1 MNRHLTPGCKTAI
14 LINGIPASGKST
26 ITRLLAETFSLP
38 VLTIDG
44 IKEPFMARLAPVD
57 RPMNRQLGCAAYE
70 VIWSIVGASPASM
83 VWLIDA
89 WFGFQPRET
98 LQRLLQQAG
107 VEQVIEVWNHISPE
121 LAVARYASR
130 LATRPP
136 GHPGEEY
143 LPELAQLA
151 GRAQPMS
158 LGPVLTIDQRHPLQ
172 IEPVIQWLV
181 GTIAGQHSG
190 FTDYAY
196 SSSGHTRQAQ
206 QRGHHGGGDN
216 HADQRD
222 LAPGEEHSESNAQ
235 NARHTGEM
243 CALIE
248 SGGQGDGKS
257 STVAASESSACERS
271 ENASRLPS
279 FAPPRRIR

>member
-1 MNRHLTPGCKTAI
+1 MFGARDSNAHIEEGIRSIVALLDNNDTMAKPVDGPQPGGGCRITMNRHLTPGCKTAI

-107 VEQVIEVWNHISPE
+107 VEQVIEVWNHISGAGRRALC
-121 LAVARYASR
+121 LAAGDA
-130 LATRPP
+130 AAGPP
-136 GHPGEEY
+136 WRRVFAGAGP
-143 LPELAQLA
+143 A
-151 GRAQPMS
+151 GRA
-158 LGPVLTIDQRHPLQ
+158 GAAHVVRTC
-172 IEPVIQWLV
+172 
-181 GTIAGQHSG
+181 
-190 FTDYAY
+190 TDDRPA
-196 SSSGHTRQAQ
+196 
-206 QRGHHGGGDN
+206 
-216 HADQRD
+216 
-222 LAPGEEHSESNAQ
+222 APAAN
-235 NARHTGEM
+235 RTGY
-243 CALIE
+243 
-248 SGGQGDGKS
+248 
-257 STVAASESSACERS
+257 
-271 ENASRLPS
+271 
-279 FAPPRRIR
+279 

>member
-107 VEQVIEVWNHISPE
+107 VAQVIEVWNHISPE

-136 GHPGEEY
+136 GHRRRVF
-143 LPELAQLA
+143 A
-151 GRAQPMS
+151 GA
-158 LGPVLTIDQRHPLQ
+158 GP
-172 IEPVIQWLV
+172 
-181 GTIAGQHSG
+181 AGQAGAAHVARTC
-190 FTDYAY
+190 TDDRPAAPAANRTGY
-196 SSSGHTRQAQ
+196 S
-206 QRGHHGGGDN
+206 
-216 HADQRD
+216 
-222 LAPGEEHSESNAQ
+222 
-235 NARHTGEM
+235 
-243 CALIE
+243 
-248 SGGQGDGKS
+248 
-257 STVAASESSACERS
+257 VA
-271 ENASRLPS
+271 
-279 FAPPRRIR
+279 

>member
-98 LQRLLQQAG
+98 LQRLLLQAG

-172 IEPVIQWLV
+172 IEPVIQWLE

-196 SSSGHTRQAQ
+196 SS
-206 QRGHHGGGDN
+206 
-216 HADQRD
+216 
-222 LAPGEEHSESNAQ
+222 
-235 NARHTGEM
+235 
-243 CALIE
+243 
-248 SGGQGDGKS
+248 
-257 STVAASESSACERS
+257 
-271 ENASRLPS
+271 
-279 FAPPRRIR
+279 

>member
-1 MNRHLTPGCKTAI
+1 
-14 LINGIPASGKST
+14 
-26 ITRLLAETFSLP
+26 
-38 VLTIDG
+38 
-44 IKEPFMARLAPVD
+44 
-57 RPMNRQLGCAAYE
+57 MNRQLGCAAYGDL
-70 VIWSIVGASPASM
+70 VDCRRIACQHGLV
-83 VWLIDA
+83 DRR

-172 IEPVIQWLV
+172 IEPVIQWLE

-196 SSSGHTRQAQ
+196 SS
-206 QRGHHGGGDN
+206 
-216 HADQRD
+216 
-222 LAPGEEHSESNAQ
+222 
-235 NARHTGEM
+235 
-243 CALIE
+243 
-248 SGGQGDGKS
+248 
-257 STVAASESSACERS
+257 
-271 ENASRLPS
+271 
-279 FAPPRRIR
+279 

>member
-1 MNRHLTPGCKTAI
+1 
-14 LINGIPASGKST
+14 

-98 LQRLLQQAG
+98 LQKLLRQAG
-107 VEQVIEVWNHISPE
+107 VEQVIEIWNHISPE

-158 LGPVLTIDQRHPLQ
+158 LGPLLTIDQQRPLE
-172 IEPVIQWLV
+172 ITAVIHWLE
-181 GTIAGQHSG
+181 GTISGQRTG
-190 FTDYAY
+190 LANYAY
-196 SSSGHTRQAQ
+196 
-206 QRGHHGGGDN
+206 
-216 HADQRD
+216 
-222 LAPGEEHSESNAQ
+222 
-235 NARHTGEM
+235 
-243 CALIE
+243 
-248 SGGQGDGKS
+248 
-257 STVAASESSACERS
+257 
-271 ENASRLPS
+271 PS
-279 FAPPRRIR
+279 